1 VRKIIIPI
9 LSAFIICSCATSN
22 GNIAD
27 AYADGSLV
35 ARQRAEI
42 EQLKR
47 DIIDME
53 STQREVSDRIERI
66 TRGLEDGLGRCDTI
80 EDIFAEID
88 RFVLDLIDANNK
100 IRGIQRTDRPEDAR
114 T

>member
-1 VRKIIIPI
+1 MRKIIIPI
-9 LSAFIICSCATSN
+9 TLALVLASCASSP
-22 GNIAD
+22 AAS

-66 TRGLEDGLGRCDTI
+66 TRGLEDGLGRCDTF

-88 RFVLDLIDANNK
+88 RFVRDLIGENNK
-100 IRGIQRTDRPEDAR
+100 LRNFQRTDRPEGAGG
-114 T
+114 